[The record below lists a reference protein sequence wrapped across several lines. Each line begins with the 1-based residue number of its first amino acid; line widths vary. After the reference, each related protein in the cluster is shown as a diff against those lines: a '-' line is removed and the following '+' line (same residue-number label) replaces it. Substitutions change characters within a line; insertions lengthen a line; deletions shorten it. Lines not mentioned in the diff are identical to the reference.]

1 MARTADSSDGNYLS
15 SHRSGAVTIPV
26 LKESTRWNDV
36 IPVKLNLNGAS
47 LKQLAWTMP
56 PVHLSFLA
64 LVEASG
70 ADALRKNGLFDR
82 EPLPN

>member
-1 MARTADSSDGNYLS
+1 MARTADSSDGNYLI
-15 SHRSGAVTIPV
+15 SHRSGAVTITV

-36 IPVKLNLNGAS
+36 IPVKLNLDGTS

-64 LVEASG
+64 LVEAG
-70 ADALRKNGLFDR
+70 LEALRKNRLFDG
-82 EPLPN
+82 EPVPN

>member
-15 SHRSGAVTIPV
+15 SHRSGAVTITV

-36 IPVKLNLNGAS
+36 IPVKLNLDGGS

-70 ADALRKNGLFDR
+70 SDALGKNGLIDGEL
-82 EPLPN
+82 EPS